1 MINVNPPAAK
11 TVARTDPG
19 HPFRDHPFRC
29 RRNLVL
35 TEPVVPRSGRLMIH
49 TLRTITTSTAVPGTS
64 PSLLTMSQPSSRRL
78 AVPWSAYW

>member
-29 RRNLVL
+29 RRGFPRVLYSVQDPNLWNSLSVL
-35 TEPVVPRSGRLMIH
+35 
-49 TLRTITTSTAVPGTS
+49 GTGLGS
-64 PSLLTMSQPSSRRL
+64 HE
-78 AVPWSAYW
+78 